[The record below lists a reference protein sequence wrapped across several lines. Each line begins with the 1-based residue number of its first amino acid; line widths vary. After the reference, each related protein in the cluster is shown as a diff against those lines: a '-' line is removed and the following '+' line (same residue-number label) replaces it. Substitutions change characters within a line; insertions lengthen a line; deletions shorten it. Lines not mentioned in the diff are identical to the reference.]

1 MKRSVDNLRW
11 NEKFSL
17 YGSKS
22 TRSSESERIRHR
34 RSGGSVGKVADHGGG
49 GGGGG
54 GERVCGLADLAKNF
68 LGIADFNNNFS
79 GYADPVNLMDLDFCK
94 NSVRITDSKHNSN
107 EPVIE
112 PSITFLSEHLSRC
125 LYCTTLELEHSNVL
139 ILRVHSRAKL

>member
-1 MKRSVDNLRW
+1 MERKVFVIRFKVNQIIGKRKN
-11 NEKFSL
+11 
-17 YGSKS
+17 S
-22 TRSSESERIRHR
+22 TQKKWRFCRESR
-34 RSGGSVGKVADHGGG
+34 RPWW
-49 GGGGG
+49 GGG

-68 LGIADFNNNFS
+68 LRIADFNNNFS
-79 GYADPVNLMDLDFCK
+79 GSADPIDLMDSALGK
-94 NSVRITDSKHNSN
+94 NRVWITDSKHNSN

>member
-1 MKRSVDNLRW
+1 MKRSVDNLRC

-17 YGSKS
+17 DGSKS
-22 TRSSESERIRHR
+22 TRLSESERIRHK
-34 RSGGSVGKVADHGGG
+34 RSGGSVGKVADHE
-49 GGGGG
+49 GGGG
-54 GERVCGLADLAKNF
+54 GERVCGSADLAKNF

-79 GYADPVNLMDLDFCK
+79 GSADPVNLTDLDFCK
-94 NSVRITDSKHNSN
+94 NSVRITNSKHNSN

-125 LYCTTLELEHSNVL
+125 LYCTTLKLEHSNVL